1 LQDYKGAP
9 PKKMLKQA
17 QFKDQHFEEDRT
29 NLVFKYLTKDIV
41 TKQEII
47 QKITY
52 DKPNK
57 SILDQLKKVRSSAD
71 DPKKV
76 RIAIVF
82 SVFAFLLFSPSTV
95 SFQRTVGS

>member
-1 LQDYKGAP
+1 
-9 PKKMLKQA
+9 MLRQA
-17 QFKDQHFEEDRT
+17 QFKEQHFEEEKG
-29 NLVFKYLTKDIV
+29 NLVFKYLTKDLV

-57 SILDQLKKVRSSAD
+57 SIYDMLKKVRSSGD

-76 RIAIVF
+76 RLF
-82 SVFAFLLFSPSTV
+82 SVLA
-95 SFQRTVGS
+95 Q